1 MKPLSRI
8 LVLAAALLA
17 IAQPSL
23 AVQPR
28 GQAAPSASTNVATP
42 IERGGTINAIDS
54 VKNVITVDGNNY
66 AFSPGSTKVNAPA
79 GTASQKDFELK
90 AGMLIRFSTFKNFS
104 SGQEQVREVWV
115 SSDGSAS
122 PKK

>member
-1 MKPLSRI
+1 LNPLSRI
-8 LVLAAALLA
+8 LVLGATLLA
-17 IAQPSL
+17 VAQPTL

-28 GQAAPSASTNVATP
+28 GQASPSASTNAATP
-42 IERGGTINAIDS
+42 VERGGMVNAIDS

-66 AFSPGSTKVNAPA
+66 AFSPGSVKVNGPA
-79 GTASQKDFELK
+79 GATPQKAFELK